1 MVFTDKICYDVAKD
15 IINNIF
21 LVKYEEGKKYDKTW
35 YENLNTFLVI
45 EWDRLQEKE
54 EDKDSQFTGIEEDMI
69 TREAFD
75 ILLDK
80 LNVNDDEFEEYEQ
93 EVDWMK
99 FDDIIGHYVCF
110 V

>member
-1 MVFTDKICYDVAKD
+1 MGFTDKIDVAKD

-21 LVKYEEGKKYDKTW
+21 LAKYEEVKKKDKTW
-35 YENLNTFLVI
+35 YENLNRFLVI
-45 EWDRLQEKE
+45 EWDRLQEK

-80 LNVNDDEFEEYEQ
+80 LNVNDDEFEEHEQ

-99 FDDIIGHYVCF
+99 FDDIIGHYVCY